1 MNELN
6 MSSFIQ
12 TMQPGLMTHD
22 KQESAGVFLLS
33 AINEQE
39 FVGLHGYR
47 TDSLGSKKISRIVSR
62 DDHVPDGIKQASQL
76 PNVIED
82 TVKYFRNVVMP
93 DMNPHLL
100 DESIDRVVKL
110 ISIDLT
116 IPDSKKT
123 SLLALHTGGDD
134 ARFLAEV
141 FLYAANRPNKK
152 TGDDIVEYEDAP
164 LLGEANY
171 ECPLCHKKLVET
183 VKGQAVKRYRITQI
197 FPDDLDEDT
206 AAAFDAAYK
215 APSRLDIPE
224 NLIALDEECSDRY
237 LLSPTVEEYKKL
249 REIKEMIARNFAA
262 KAAINTIQLED
273 DIRTVLDALSK
284 IRSDSELVPLEYNAL
299 RIDEKF
305 KPESFI
311 QKNETQLHV
320 VMYYRYI
327 EKVFSESDADFD
339 MIASEIKLSSQKLEK
354 TGMSQAEVISELSEW
369 IRNKAGL
376 GPDGQLACD
385 IVVSFFIQNCEVFY
399 K

>member
-22 KQESAGVFLLS
+22 GQEAAGVFLLS
-33 AINEQE
+33 AINDQE
-39 FVGLHGYR
+39 YVGLHGYR
-47 TDSLGSKKISRIVSR
+47 TDSLSSKKISRIVSR

-82 TVKYFRNVVMP
+82 TVRYFRDVVMP
-93 DMNPHLL
+93 DMNPHLRE
-100 DESIDRVVKL
+100 ESIDRVVKL
-110 ISIDLT
+110 IGVDPT

-123 SLLALHTGGDD
+123 SLIALHAGGDD

-152 TGDDIVEYEDAP
+152 TADDIVEYEDAP
-164 LLGEANY
+164 LLAEANY

-183 VKGQAVKRYRITQI
+183 VKNQAIKKYRITQI

-206 AAAFDAAYK
+206 AAVFNAAYK

-224 NLIALDEECSDRY
+224 NLIALDEDCSDRY

-249 REIKEMIARNFAA
+249 RETKEILSRNFAA
-262 KAAINTIQLED
+262 KAAVNTIQLEE
-273 DIRTVLDALSK
+273 DIRTVLDALGK
-284 IRSDSELVPLEYNAL
+284 IRSESELVQLEYNAL

-305 KPESFI
+305 KPENFI
-311 QKNETQLHV
+311 LKTETQIQV

-327 EKVFSESDADFD
+327 EKVFSESEVDFD
-339 MIASEIKLSSQKLEK
+339 MIATEIRLSSRKLESS
-354 TGMSQAEVISELSEW
+354 GMSQAEVIAALSEW

-376 GPDGQLACD
+376 GPDGQFACN
-385 IVVSFFIQNCEVFY
+385 IVVSFFIQNCEVFH

>member
-22 KQESAGVFLLS
+22 GQEAAGVFLLS
-33 AINEQE
+33 AINDQE
-39 FVGLHGYR
+39 YVGLHGYR

-76 PNVIED
+76 PNVLED
-82 TVKYFRNVVMP
+82 T
-93 DMNPHLL
+93 
-100 DESIDRVVKL
+100 VVKL
-110 ISIDLT
+110 ISVDPT

-123 SLLALHTGGDD
+123 SLLALHAGGDD

-152 TGDDIVEYEDAP
+152 RVDDIVEYEDAP
-164 LLGEANY
+164 LLAEANY

-183 VKGQAVKRYRITQI
+183 IKNQPIKKYRITQI
-197 FPDDLDEDT
+197 FPDGLDEDT
-206 AAAFDAAYK
+206 AALFDTAYK
-215 APSRLDIPE
+215 APSRLDTPE
-224 NLIALDEECSDRY
+224 NLIALDEECADRY

-249 REIKEMIARNFAA
+249 RETKEILTRNFAA
-262 KAAINTIQLED
+262 KAVVNTIQLEE
-273 DIRTVLDALSK
+273 DIRTVLDALST
-284 IRSDSELVPLEYNAL
+284 IRSESELVQLEYDAL

-305 KPESFI
+305 KPENFI
-311 QKNETQLHV
+311 LKTETQIQV

-327 EKVFSESDADFD
+327 EKVFSESEVDFD
-339 MIASEIKLSSQKLEK
+339 MIATEIRLSSKNLENS
-354 TGMSQAEVISELSEW
+354 GMSQAEVIAALSEW

-376 GPDGQLACD
+376 GPDGQFACN
-385 IVVSFFIQNCEVFY
+385 IVVSFFIQNCEVFH